1 MIKLHHL
8 NKSRSK
14 RIIWLLEELGVDY
27 ELVAYQRDTTTFLA
41 PESLKAVHPLGKSPV
56 LEASGYTIAES
67 GAITEYLIQT
77 YGADKLMPALGTAD
91 YIDYLQWMH
100 FAESSAALP
109 LLLKIFVKMD
119 GAETRFIGGYADAET
134 AKVISYVN
142 DRLEGKSYLVG
153 NRLSGADIMMSFIA
167 ELVGQNG
174 EFDKYPNIAKYYQ
187 QLMSHASFKKAMQIE
202 AEHDR

>member
-27 ELVAYQRDTTTFLA
+27 ELVAYQRDATTFLA
-41 PESLKAVHPLGKSPV
+41 PESLKKIHPLGKSPV
-56 LEASGYTIAES
+56 LEADGYTIAES

-77 YGADKLMPALGTAD
+77 YGTDKLMPTQGSAD
-91 YIDYLQWMH
+91 HVDYLQWMH

-109 LLLKIFVKMD
+109 LLLKIFVKME
-119 GAETRFIGGYADAET
+119 GAETRFIGQYADAET
-134 AKVISYVN
+134 AKVVSYVN
-142 DRLEGKSYLVG
+142 DRLAGKRYLVG
-153 NRLSGADIMMSFIA
+153 DSLSGADIMMSFIA

-174 EFDKYPNIAKYYQ
+174 EFEQYPNIAKYYQ
-187 QLMSHASFKKAMQIE
+187 QLLTHDAFKKALQIE
-202 AEHDR
+202 ADN

>member
-27 ELVAYQRDTTTFLA
+27 ELIAYQRDAATFLA
-41 PESLKAVHPLGKSPV
+41 PESLKKIHPLGKSPV
-56 LEASGYTIAES
+56 LEADGYTIAES

-77 YGADKLMPALGTAD
+77 YGADKLMPTQGSAD
-91 YIDYLQWMH
+91 YVDYLQWMH

-109 LLLKIFVKMD
+109 LLLKIFVKME
-119 GAETRFIGGYADAET
+119 GADTRFIGQYADAET
-134 AKVISYVN
+134 AKVVSYVN
-142 DRLEGKSYLVG
+142 DRLAGKRYLVG
-153 NRLSGADIMMSFIA
+153 DSLSGADIMMSFIA

-174 EFDKYPNIAKYYQ
+174 EFEKYPNIAKYYQ
-187 QLMSHASFKKAMQIE
+187 QLLTHDAFKKALQIE
-202 AEHDR
+202 ADN

>member
-27 ELVAYQRDTTTFLA
+27 ELVAYQRDASSFLA
-41 PESLKAVHPLGKSPV
+41 PESLKKVHPLGKSPV
-56 LEASGYTIAES
+56 LETSDYTIAES

-109 LLLKIFVKMD
+109 LLLKIFVNME

-134 AKVISYVN
+134 AKVIGYVN
-142 DRLEGKSYLVG
+142 DRLEGKLYLVG

-174 EFDKYPNIAKYYQ
+174 EFEKYPNIGKYYQ
-187 QLMSHASFKKAMQIE
+187 QLLTHESFQKALKIE
-202 AEHDR
+202 AEY

>member
-14 RIIWLLEELGVDY
+14 RIIWLLEELGVEY
-27 ELVAYQRDTTTFLA
+27 ELVAYQRDATTFLA
-41 PESLKAVHPLGKSPV
+41 PAALKKIHPLGKSPV
-56 LEASGYTIAES
+56 LETSEFTIAES

-77 YGADKLMPALGTAD
+77 YAADKLMPAKDSAD

-109 LLLKIFVKMD
+109 LLLKIFVKMEGSD
-119 GAETRFIGGYADAET
+119 TRFIGQYADAEA

-142 DRLEGKSYLVG
+142 DRLEGKRYLVG
-153 NRLSGADIMMSFIA
+153 DSLSGADIMMSFIT

-174 EFDKYPNIAKYYQ
+174 DFEKYPNIAKYYQ
-187 QLMSHASFKKAMQIE
+187 QLLTHKAFNKALKIE
-202 AEHDR
+202 ADN